1 MSRDSFVFYASD
13 YKSIKDM
20 PDEQLGRF
28 FRAICEYALNG
39 IAKIDDKELKYAFN
53 LLIDKI
59 KRDQAKYDEVS
70 KRRSEAGKKA
80 WKKQMQANG
89 GGSGSVSVSDSES
102 DNIEIKKIF
111 LFEKFICP
119 VNAEFARFWAHY
131 AKNDW
136 VDGNGIAITNRLA
149 CAKNWN
155 TDAMAC
161 RLDISSAKAWKV
173 IYNLLKEREK
183 SELMVTGLYGF
194 NLKNNTLIIL
204 CTKQLYEFVES
215 NLNDDIGAVIRR
227 EFDCQKVEYNI
238 VANNEEQ

>member
-111 LFEKFICP
+111 LFEKN
-119 VNAEFARFWAHY
+119 V
-131 AKNDW
+131 
-136 VDGNGIAITNRLA
+136 L
-149 CAKNWN
+149 
-155 TDAMAC
+155 
-161 RLDISSAKAWKV
+161 
-173 IYNLLKEREK
+173 
-183 SELMVTGLYGF
+183 
-194 NLKNNTLIIL
+194 
-204 CTKQLYEFVES
+204 
-215 NLNDDIGAVIRR
+215 
-227 EFDCQKVEYNI
+227 
-238 VANNEEQ
+238 